1 MRRNVGGLP
10 SADSPGNSGSSFDS
24 LRHTSAYIP
33 QNPGSQMALSKTTEM
48 VSDKVAAVWLPASR
62 SGSIRRSTFSGVI
75 LLRMD
80 LTARVTLV
88 VSSSAPPRDHA
99 FAALTMVAPS
109 VPSGSGVR
117 STLPPFLPALA
128 AALAASAAFFSFQSL
143 SPFSGAA
150 AAAAAGSAG
159 FLPHCASASA
169 PMDASASELTSLMT
183 TSTGLVASSTG
194 ISLYRC

>member
-1 MRRNVGGLP
+1 
-10 SADSPGNSGSSFDS
+10 
-24 LRHTSAYIP
+24 
-33 QNPGSQMALSKTTEM
+33 
-48 VSDKVAAVWLPASR
+48 
-62 SGSIRRSTFSGVI
+62 
-75 LLRMD
+75 
-80 LTARVTLV
+80 
-88 VSSSAPPRDHA
+88 
-99 FAALTMVAPS
+99 MVAPS

-150 AAAAAGSAG
+150 AVAGSAG

>member
-1 MRRNVGGLP
+1 M
-10 SADSPGNSGSSFDS
+10 
-24 LRHTSAYIP
+24 
-33 QNPGSQMALSKTTEM
+33 
-48 VSDKVAAVWLPASR
+48 
-62 SGSIRRSTFSGVI
+62 
-75 LLRMD
+75 RMD

-88 VSSSAPPRDHA
+88 VSSSAPPLDHA

-117 STLPPFLPALA
+117 STLPAFLPALA

-150 AAAAAGSAG
+150 AAAAAAGSAG
-159 FLPHCASASA
+159 FLPHCSSASA
-169 PMDASASELTSLMT
+169 PMVARASELTSLMT

-194 ISLYRC
+194 ISLYRCRGW